1 MCDSASV
8 VVRTCESRSPL
19 GATRPQSQSNQPIA
33 LGLLWL
39 SDRVLCHD
47 GPRPVVDLRYLGLR
61 DRLDPFRSLSPNLSQ
76 RTNPR
81 RPAASGSIR
90 ELDPDVHSVHQRPS
104 APSTSVRPQ
113 IWRQSRPNRAASRT
127 LWSSTRARPPAA
139 TVRQRTPLSAFFKVP
154 DCPLPHAF
162 ASPRSLHHHRAH
174 RDRRPQGRA
183 RHLDDDR
190 LGRQGQRRQPASR
203 GPRGGAR

>member
-1 MCDSASV
+1 MCVNLVWAKGSPRSVSIPVSKLEPTDKSASACCIC
-8 VVRTCESRSPL
+8 RFGER
-19 GATRPQSQSNQPIA
+19 
-33 LGLLWL
+33 
-39 SDRVLCHD
+39 
-47 GPRPVVDLRYLGLR
+47 
-61 DRLDPFRSLSPNLSQ
+61 
-76 RTNPR
+76 PR
-81 RPAASGSIR
+81 RPT
-90 ELDPDVHSVHQRPS
+90 
-104 APSTSVRPQ
+104 PSTSVPAPHSVRGRPQ

-139 TVRQRTPLSAFFKVP
+139 TVRQRTPLSSFFKVP
-154 DCPLPHAF
+154 DCPLPYAF